1 MWREFT
7 EFADELKKAR
17 QFGSMTSFGRGL
29 PRGGELSAIKSL
41 ERQEE
46 ILRALHRCGP
56 MVSCQINSWGPAIW
70 DKYNITA
77 SLYRWLWMSSVKA
90 PRVTCTYSLQK
101 MFS

>member
-1 MWREFT
+1 LWREFT

-56 MVSCQINSWGPAIW
+56 TVSCQLILGVPQYGISI
-70 DKYNITA
+70 I
-77 SLYRWLWMSSVKA
+77 SQLL
-90 PRVTCTYSLQK
+90 CTDGCGCLV
-101 MFS
+101 